1 MSSKDQKVT
10 PWEVEGKIDY
20 DKLIKEFGT
29 RPITDELAKK
39 TEKLAG
45 NSHIFIRRRFFFS
58 HRDLDTVL
66 KDYEAGKGFF
76 LYTGRSPGGEMH
88 IAHLIPFILC
98 KWLQEAFKV
107 NLYIQ
112 IPDEEKFLFKS
123 DLDYETVQKKTEEDL
138 LHIAALGFDPDRTFL
153 FRNTEYLKQMYPVA
167 LKIAKK
173 TTFSTAK
180 AVFGFTNDANI
191 GMIFYPA
198 MQIVPTFFEKKRCLI
213 PCGIDQDNYWRIQRD
228 IAESLGYYKTA
239 AIHNK
244 FLPPL
249 TGIEG
254 KMSASQKE
262 TAIYLS
268 DDEKTVKN
276 KIMKYAFSGGRATIE
291 EHRKLGGNP
300 DVDVAYQWLSI
311 LFEEDD
317 KKLKAIHDDYK
328 SGKLLTGELKQLLV
342 DKINAF
348 LREHKKKMEGAKPLL
363 QEYMYNGKL
372 AKEMWGRSES
382 ATER

>member
-1 MSSKDQKVT
+1 MTQKIT
-10 PWEVEGKIDY
+10 PWEVSGKVDY
-20 DKLIKEFGT
+20 DKLINEFGT
-29 RPITDELAKK
+29 VPITKELIKK
-39 TEKLAG
+39 IENLAG
-45 NSHIFIRRRFFFS
+45 NSHIFLRRGLFFS
-58 HRDLDTVL
+58 HRNLDKIL
-66 KDYEAGKGFF
+66 KDYESGNGFF

-88 IAHLIPFILC
+88 IAHMIPFIMC
-98 KWLQEAFKV
+98 KWIQDVFKV

-123 DLDYETVQKKTEEDL
+123 YLDYDNLQEKTYDDIL
-138 LHIAALGFDPDRTFL
+138 DIAAINFDPDKTFL
-153 FRNTEYLKQMYPVA
+153 FRNTEYIKEMYPLT

-173 TTFSTAK
+173 ITLSTAK
-180 AVFGFTNDANI
+180 AVFGFENDANI

-198 MQIVPTFFEKKRCLI
+198 LQIAPTFFEKKICLI
-213 PCGIDQDNYWRIQRD
+213 PCGIDQDNYWRIQHD

-254 KMSASQKE
+254 KMSASISE

-276 KIMKYAFSGGRATIE
+276 KIMKYAFSGGQVTIE
-291 EHRKLGGNP
+291 EHRKFGGNP
-300 DVDVAYQWLSI
+300 DIDVAYQWLSI

-317 KKLKAIHDDYK
+317 KKLNQIYDDYK
-328 SGKLLTGELKQLLV
+328 SGQLLTGELKSILI
-342 DKINAF
+342 DKINIF
-348 LREHKKKMEGAKPLL
+348 LYEHRKRKEVAKSLL
-363 QEYMYNGKL
+363 EKYMYTGKL
-372 AKEMWGRSES
+372 AQDMWAKLR
-382 ATER
+382 

>member
-1 MSSKDQKVT
+1 MTQKVT
-10 PWEVEGKIDY
+10 PWEVSGKVDY

-29 RPITDELAKK
+29 IPITEQLVKK
-39 TEKLAG
+39 MEKLTG
-45 NSHIFIRRRFFFS
+45 SSHIFLRRGLFFS
-58 HRDLDTVL
+58 HRDIDIVM
-66 KDYEAGKGFF
+66 KDYESGKGFF

-88 IAHLIPFILC
+88 IAHMIPFILC
-98 KWLQEAFKV
+98 KWIQDAFKV

-112 IPDEEKFLFKS
+112 IPDDEKFLFKS
-123 DLDYETVQKKTEEDL
+123 YLDYNSLQERTNDDIL
-138 LHIAALGFDPDRTFL
+138 NIAALNFDPERTFL
-153 FRNTEYLKQMYPVA
+153 FRNTEYIKQMYPSV

-173 TTFSTAK
+173 ITFSTAR
-180 AVFGFTNDANI
+180 AVFGFGNDANI

-198 MQIVPTFFEKKRCLI
+198 LQIAPTFFEKKRCLI
-213 PCGIDQDNYWRIQRD
+213 PCGIDQDNYWRIQHD

-254 KMSASQKE
+254 KMSASVAE

-276 KIMKYAFSGGRATIE
+276 KINKYAFSGGQVTIE
-291 EHRKLGGNP
+291 EHRRLGGNP
-300 DVDVAYQWLSI
+300 DIDVAYQWLSI

-317 KKLKAIHDDYK
+317 KRLKQIYDDYK
-328 SGKLLTGELKQLLV
+328 SGQLLTGELKQIII
-342 DKINAF
+342 DKINVF
-348 LREHKKKMEGAKPLL
+348 LYEHRKKKEIATPLI
-363 QEYMYNGKL
+363 EKYMYTGKL
-372 AKEMWGRSES
+372 ANEMWSKRME
-382 ATER
+382 

>member
-1 MSSKDQKVT
+1 MRIMITKKVT
-10 PWEVEGKIDY
+10 PWEVSGNIDY
-20 DKLIKEFGT
+20 NKLIKEFGT
-29 RPITDELAKK
+29 MPITDELLKK
-39 TEKLAG
+39 MEIITG
-45 NSHIFIRRRFFFS
+45 SSHTFLRRGLFFS
-58 HRDLDTVL
+58 HRDLDLIL
-66 KDYEAGKGFF
+66 KDHESGKGFF

-88 IAHLIPFILC
+88 IAHMIPFLLC
-98 KWLQEAFKV
+98 KWLQKAFGV

-123 DLDYETVQKKTEEDL
+123 DMDYESLQEKVDDDIL
-138 LHIAALGFDPDRTFL
+138 NIAALDFDTERTFL
-153 FRNTEYLKQMYPVA
+153 FKNTEYIGHMYPSA

-173 TTFSTAK
+173 TTFSTAR
-180 AVFGFTNDANI
+180 AVFGFENDANI

-213 PCGIDQDNYWRIQRD
+213 PCGIDQDNYWRIQHD

-239 AIHNK
+239 AIHSK

-254 KMSASQKE
+254 KMSSSVAE

-268 DDEKTVKN
+268 DNEKIVKK
-276 KIMKYAFSGGRATIE
+276 KIMKYAFSGGQVSIE
-291 EHRKLGGNP
+291 EHRRLGGNP
-300 DVDVAYQWLSI
+300 DIDVAYQWLSI

-317 KKLKAIHDDYK
+317 KKLKRIYDDYK
-328 SGKLLTGELKQLLV
+328 SGQLLTGEIKQILV

-348 LREHKKKMEGAKPLL
+348 LCEHRKKKECARLL
-363 QEYMYNGKL
+363 LEKYMHTGKL
-372 AKEMWGRSES
+372 AKEMW
-382 ATER
+382 AQK